1 MADDYFTK
9 AEKIKQKVRNLDWEK
24 KIKLLEKDFED
35 KKFSKEE
42 FLDKKRQ
49 VYSEVLDQMSEI
61 NQEKMKLNKDH
72 SAEPIEDDYLSDE
85 DLEIFQEQLT
95 PFQYM
100 SLTKDYLGEFD
111 SQDIVFSDD
120 FRKFENLEN
129 FVHWECVK
137 KIEKLRI
144 HNNYFSCE
152 FMDKNELVIKDIAC
166 LNELSKLEEL
176 VFDDEGNLGDRIK
189 VDYFSS
195 KQLSNIKQLEIHGLW
210 DLSFLQNSFS
220 DNHNIYETLEIIKN
234 DLKTLERAVYSG
246 SIEATTSTNEQSNIE
261 LDSNSE
267 DVLTRHLLKLSEVED
282 QFRQLTNKFEEIN
295 FKLDKLSNRL
305 SKIQADN
312 QIRFQDIESAITSGA
327 ITTQL
332 SSKPKTDSK
341 SEILP
346 GSSQPQDLGSISY
359 KDTETSETSQQI
371 QSVNTTATVL
381 TETFQ
386 AEEKILPQEL
396 SPKKQY
402 EFATSFLKVGDY
414 STAERAFREF
424 VLSNSEHELAGS
436 AQYWYAETFRIR
448 QLYTDAA
455 SAYLEGYQKY
465 PKGNKAPIN
474 LLKLGVSMVQ
484 IGEKDQGCKMING
497 VELQYP
503 KANQSVIQKAKYESK
518 KFECIKEDS

>member
-1 MADDYFTK
+1 MRFT
-9 AEKIKQKVRNLDWEK
+9 L
-24 KIKLLEKDFED
+24 KLIFI
-35 KKFSKEE
+35 
-42 FLDKKRQ
+42 
-49 VYSEVLDQMSEI
+49 VLF
-61 NQEKMKLNKDH
+61 N
-72 SAEPIEDDYLSDE
+72 
-85 DLEIFQEQLT
+85 
-95 PFQYM
+95 
-100 SLTKDYLGEFD
+100 
-111 SQDIVFSDD
+111 
-120 FRKFENLEN
+120 
-129 FVHWECVK
+129 
-137 KIEKLRI
+137 
-144 HNNYFSCE
+144 
-152 FMDKNELVIKDIAC
+152 
-166 LNELSKLEEL
+166 
-176 VFDDEGNLGDRIK
+176 
-189 VDYFSS
+189 
-195 KQLSNIKQLEIHGLW
+195 
-210 DLSFLQNSFS
+210 LSFLQNSFS

-246 SIEATTSTNEQSNIE
+246 SIEINTSSNEQSNIE
-261 LDSNSE
+261 LDNNSE

-312 QIRFQDIESAITSGA
+312 QIRFQDIESSISSGEST
-327 ITTQL
+327 IQL
-332 SSKPKTDSK
+332 SSKPKTDVTK

-346 GSSQPQDLGSISY
+346 GSSQPQDLGTISY

-371 QSVNTTATVL
+371 QSVDTTATVV

-386 AEEKILPQEL
+386 AEEKILPQDL
-396 SPKKQY
+396 SPEKQY

-424 VLSNSEHELAGS
+424 VLSNTEHELAGS

-465 PKGNKAPIN
+465 PKGTKAPIN

>member
-1 MADDYFTK
+1 MRFT
-9 AEKIKQKVRNLDWEK
+9 L
-24 KIKLLEKDFED
+24 KLIFI
-35 KKFSKEE
+35 
-42 FLDKKRQ
+42 
-49 VYSEVLDQMSEI
+49 VLF
-61 NQEKMKLNKDH
+61 N
-72 SAEPIEDDYLSDE
+72 
-85 DLEIFQEQLT
+85 
-95 PFQYM
+95 
-100 SLTKDYLGEFD
+100 
-111 SQDIVFSDD
+111 
-120 FRKFENLEN
+120 
-129 FVHWECVK
+129 
-137 KIEKLRI
+137 
-144 HNNYFSCE
+144 
-152 FMDKNELVIKDIAC
+152 
-166 LNELSKLEEL
+166 
-176 VFDDEGNLGDRIK
+176 
-189 VDYFSS
+189 
-195 KQLSNIKQLEIHGLW
+195 
-210 DLSFLQNSFS
+210 LSFLQNSFS

-246 SIEATTSTNEQSNIE
+246 SIEINTSSNEQSNIE
-261 LDSNSE
+261 LDNNSE

-312 QIRFQDIESAITSGA
+312 QIRFQDIESSISSGES
-327 ITTQL
+327 TTQL
-332 SSKPKTDSK
+332 SSKPKTDVTK

-346 GSSQPQDLGSISY
+346 GSSQPQDLGTISY

-371 QSVNTTATVL
+371 QSVDTTATVV

-386 AEEKILPQEL
+386 AEEKILPQDL
-396 SPKKQY
+396 SPEKQY

-424 VLSNSEHELAGS
+424 VLSNTEHELAGS

-465 PKGNKAPIN
+465 PKGSKAPIN

>member
-1 MADDYFTK
+1 MRYT
-9 AEKIKQKVRNLDWEK
+9 L
-24 KIKLLEKDFED
+24 KLIL
-35 KKFSKEE
+35 
-42 FLDKKRQ
+42 
-49 VYSEVLDQMSEI
+49 I
-61 NQEKMKLNKDH
+61 
-72 SAEPIEDDYLSDE
+72 I
-85 DLEIFQEQLT
+85 IF
-95 PFQYM
+95 
-100 SLTKDYLGEFD
+100 
-111 SQDIVFSDD
+111 
-120 FRKFENLEN
+120 N
-129 FVHWECVK
+129 
-137 KIEKLRI
+137 
-144 HNNYFSCE
+144 
-152 FMDKNELVIKDIAC
+152 
-166 LNELSKLEEL
+166 
-176 VFDDEGNLGDRIK
+176 
-189 VDYFSS
+189 
-195 KQLSNIKQLEIHGLW
+195 
-210 DLSFLQNSFS
+210 LSFLQNSFS

-246 SIEATTSTNEQSNIE
+246 SIEIKTSSNDNSNVKI
-261 LDSNSE
+261 DSNSE

-312 QIRFQDIESAITSGA
+312 QIRFQDIETAMSSGE
-327 ITTQL
+327 ITTKL
-332 SSKPKTDSK
+332 SSKPKTDLK

-346 GSSQPQDLGSISY
+346 GSSQPQDLGTISY
-359 KDTETSETSQQI
+359 KDTETSETSQKI
-371 QSVNTTATVL
+371 QSVDTTATVV

-386 AEEKILPQEL
+386 AEEKILPQDL

>member
-1 MADDYFTK
+1 MRFTS
-9 AEKIKQKVRNLDWEK
+9 
-24 KIKLLEKDFED
+24 
-35 KKFSKEE
+35 KFIILIL
-42 FLDKKRQ
+42 F
-49 VYSEVLDQMSEI
+49 Y
-61 NQEKMKLNKDH
+61 
-72 SAEPIEDDYLSDE
+72 
-85 DLEIFQEQLT
+85 
-95 PFQYM
+95 
-100 SLTKDYLGEFD
+100 
-111 SQDIVFSDD
+111 
-120 FRKFENLEN
+120 
-129 FVHWECVK
+129 
-137 KIEKLRI
+137 
-144 HNNYFSCE
+144 
-152 FMDKNELVIKDIAC
+152 
-166 LNELSKLEEL
+166 
-176 VFDDEGNLGDRIK
+176 
-189 VDYFSS
+189 
-195 KQLSNIKQLEIHGLW
+195 
-210 DLSFLQNSFS
+210 LSFLQNSFS

-246 SIEATTSTNEQSNIE
+246 SIEVKTSSNEQSNIE

-312 QIRFQDIESAITSGA
+312 QIRFQDIESAINSGE

-332 SSKPKTDSK
+332 SSKPKTDTK
-341 SEILP
+341 KEILP

-371 QSVNTTATVL
+371 ESVDTTATVV

-386 AEEKILPQEL
+386 TEEKILPQDL

-424 VLSNSEHELAGS
+424 VLDNSEHELAGS